1 MIDGVKI
8 SFFSESIESDFK
20 RLGIDI
26 DTPLNEVTGEIRF
39 PKYAK
44 YLNLDFKISE
54 SKRIEI
60 TGSLHK
66 YWKGDNYSDFTFNG
80 LCDCIADLSCKFNF
94 DGHNATLHNLEFGV
108 NVSPLFN
115 PFEFCKRVI
124 AYKNESFS
132 KFRTN
137 GKNKIHIGFEATQQ
151 QYSLKIYDKG
161 KQYEKIENI
170 LRYEVKVSKMQYLK
184 SVGVSV
190 LSDLLDI
197 EKITALGTILNETF
211 AELIICEDVT
221 TSELSMNENRIFAM
235 CSNPKEW
242 EKFNRKERF
251 KRKKQFNDILT
262 AKGKTNQKETTA
274 RLIRDKWQMLLAINN
289 PKSGDVLT
297 DLSNTEKGRFNRLDI
312 PLICPP
318 LQTTGERI
326 CKSCGRDISNQ
337 KKGSVFCSERMFGK
351 VAKGCRNK
359 DSNPRNNLLY
369 REQKKYGGFVLFDVN
384 RFLK

>member
-8 SFFSESIESDFK
+8 SFFSESIESDFQ

-26 DTPLNEVTGEIRF
+26 ETPLNEFTGEIRF

-80 LCDCIADLSCKFNF
+80 LRDCIADLSRKFNF
-94 DGHNATLHNLEFGV
+94 DGDNATLHNLEFGV

-115 PFEFCKRVI
+115 PFAFCKRVI

-132 KFRTN
+132 KFRTK
-137 GKNKIHIGFEATQQ
+137 GKNKLDIGFEATQQ

-184 SVGVSV
+184 SAGISV
-190 LSDLLDI
+190 LSDLLDV
-197 EKITALGTILNETF
+197 EKLTALGTILNETF

-235 CSNPKEW
+235 CS
-242 EKFNRKERF
+242 
-251 KRKKQFNDILT
+251 I
-262 AKGKTNQKETTA
+262 
-274 RLIRDKWQMLLAINN
+274 RL
-289 PKSGDVLT
+289 S
-297 DLSNTEKGRFNRLDI
+297 
-312 PLICPP
+312 
-318 LQTTGERI
+318 
-326 CKSCGRDISNQ
+326 
-337 KKGSVFCSERMFGK
+337 
-351 VAKGCRNK
+351 
-359 DSNPRNNLLY
+359 
-369 REQKKYGGFVLFDVN
+369 
-384 RFLK
+384 